1 VVKQPA
7 HCHVMKLCGV
17 VPCCQ
22 LAQQSS

>member
-17 VPCCQ
+17 LPCCH
-22 LAQQSS
+22 LAQQRS